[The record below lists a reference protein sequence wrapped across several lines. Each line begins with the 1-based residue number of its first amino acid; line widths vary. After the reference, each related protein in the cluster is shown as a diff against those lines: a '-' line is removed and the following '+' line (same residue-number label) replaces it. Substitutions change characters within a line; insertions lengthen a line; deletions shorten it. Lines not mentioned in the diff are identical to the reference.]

1 MEPDIDIETLEK
13 VANTLVELG
22 VNYGFQILGALIILL
37 LGWFV
42 AKWTSGLVLKL
53 CGRANLDV
61 TLSRFFADI
70 AKGLVLIF
78 VVIIALG
85 KFGIT
90 IAPFIA
96 ALGAIAFGGTLAL
109 QGPLSN
115 YGAGLTI
122 ILTRPFVVSDTIRI
136 QGVTGIVE
144 EVKLAY
150 TTLST
155 EDGEMITI
163 PNKLIVGEILH
174 NSKASLVVEAKI
186 AVAYDSDID
195 QAIELV
201 RSRLADHPA
210 VSKEPAFQVGIQNF
224 ADSAIEIGFRYWV
237 PTNQYY
243 ETLFEINKSVLA
255 GFREAGIDIPFPQQD
270 VHIINQQSQA

>member
-1 MEPDIDIETLEK
+1 MDAEIDIETLEK
-13 VANTLVELG
+13 AADMLTEFVI
-22 VNYGFQILGALIILL
+22 NYGFQILGALLILL
-37 LGWFV
+37 IGWFV
-42 AKWTSGLVLKL
+42 AKWVARLVLKL
-53 CGRANLDV
+53 CERTQLDI
-61 TLSRFFADI
+61 TLSKFFADVSK
-70 AKGLVLIF
+70 ALVLIF

-96 ALGAIAFGGTLAL
+96 ALGAVAFGGTLAL

-150 TTLST
+150 TMLST

-174 NSKASLVVEAKI
+174 NSKKSLVVEAKI
-186 AVAYDSDID
+186 AVAYDADID
-195 QAIELV
+195 QAIDLV
-201 RSRLADHPA
+201 RTSLDSHPA
-210 VSKEPAFQVGIQNF
+210 VSKESSFQVGIQQF
-224 ADSAIEIGFRYWV
+224 ADSWIEIGFRYWV
-237 PTNQYY
+237 PTAQYY
-243 ETLFEINKSVLA
+243 ETLYEVNKSVIDAFRKA
-255 GFREAGIDIPFPQQD
+255 GVVIPFPQQD
-270 VHIINQQSQA
+270 VHLFKQQS

>member
-1 MEPDIDIETLEK
+1 MDQEIDLETIEK
-13 VANTLVELG
+13 FANMGTEFIVS
-22 VNYGFQILGALIILL
+22 YGFQMLGAVIILL

-42 AKWTSGLVLKL
+42 AKWTAGIILKL
-53 CGRANLDV
+53 CERASLDV
-61 TLSRFFADI
+61 TLSKFFADI
-70 AKGLVLIF
+70 GKGLVLIF

-96 ALGAIAFGGTLAL
+96 ALGAVAFGGTLAL

-122 ILTRPFVVSDTIRI
+122 ILTRPFVVGDTIRI

-150 TTLST
+150 TQLSN

-174 NSKASLVVEAKI
+174 NSNENLVIEASI
-186 AVAYDSDID
+186 GISYSSDTE
-195 QAIELV
+195 QAISIIREVLDDNEQV
-201 RSRLADHPA
+201 
-210 VSKEPAFQVGIQNF
+210 VKEPAFQIGIQNF
-224 ADSAIEIGFRYWV
+224 ADSAIEIAYRYWV
-237 PTNQYY
+237 PTRQYY
-243 ETLFEINKSVLA
+243 DTLFDVNGNI
-255 GFREAGIDIPFPQQD
+255 FRRFKEEGIDIPFPQHE
-270 VHIINQQSQA
+270 VRLLNQ